1 MTTYKTGNPLGSS
14 AAKDL
19 FDNAENLDFAVNSIT
34 QTIWIDRLGKPRKSW
49 FGMESAFLA
58 QLASQEDRF
67 NAFIE
72 RSGYQVIGDYADG
85 PLTVT
90 EYNQLIRYDNELWK
104 LTAAIDLPYT
114 TAGNTEETW
123 NATDS
128 LHFVSVGDAA
138 LRQNLGSNEK
148 GLGLSLAG
156 LEQGGNAQQA
166 ILYITPQMFGAIGD
180 YDPDTD
186 TGSNDTLALKKAIS
200 VAITLGY
207 RDVIVPSGFKY
218 LVDEPLNL
226 GGEGYY
232 GHKGISLISDG
243 LANAEI
249 YFRVPDNNSACIE
262 MLGGSGMSTARRV
275 VGLTIQPTKN
285 KRYTGVGLR
294 LAGACFTKNRYL
306 WIRQFGIGVHL
317 LNDQPGVF
325 TEQNL
330 FEDVRFHR
338 NLVDVLMEVNGGE
351 DSLHGNDFKTCHF
364 QVKTTV
370 AGDDGNTTPGIALEM
385 RGITRPAYWYNSYF
399 DVHMF
404 GGAGATA
411 IKLTK
416 ANTDNI
422 KGNVVAEGNLI
433 LKSTDAISSFESK
446 GGFYSVGSVTMDVAS
461 EPTARLST
469 FIFEN
474 RQSNTANFSSPR
486 LTGLSP
492 RQLPLY
498 AADRTDNGCAP
509 FVFRLV
515 GPNSDGLGYGTS
527 GAPGSDHTFGYV
539 PVGGNLQ
546 SFVPGLKLSGDGSSF
561 SSYAPTLYISN
572 ATVGV
577 QLAPRF
583 FGPRVDNAIDFGAAG
598 YRPKQYWGVN
608 SSINTSDARHKTD
621 PREPVEAEIEAFY
634 EIGQLPWVWQ
644 WLIKYQSEGD
654 GARLHSGPT
663 VQAAIAIM
671 EKYSLDWR
679 NYSAFCFDKQ
689 DAQEEEIEM
698 WDDYYVTVKGTRALY
713 DEIGNCVQ
721 EAVPEHQELVLSAG
735 NRVIKE
741 AREAFEV
748 YSFRKEELLLWIL
761 RATIE
766 KQKNFEIRLSA
777 LEST

>member
-1 MTTYKTGNPLGSS
+1 MAKLPTPTHKPVPSDDIRDHVYAGGMLDKVVTSQEMKYTDRFGGEHYTIEGLRWLAQQAIAAFGYITLDSFQDGASLTLPNHVLRFKLPDGDGGYYRWDGSFPKVVPANSTPESSGGIGPGAWIGVGDASLRANLGSS
-14 AAKDL
+14 
-19 FDNAENLDFAVNSIT
+19 
-34 QTIWIDRLGKPRKSW
+34 
-49 FGMESAFLA
+49 
-58 QLASQEDRF
+58 
-67 NAFIE
+67 
-72 RSGYQVIGDYADG
+72 
-85 PLTVT
+85 
-90 EYNQLIRYDNELWK
+90 
-104 LTAAIDLPYT
+104 
-114 TAGNTEETW
+114 
-123 NATDS
+123 
-128 LHFVSVGDAA
+128 
-138 LRQNLGSNEK
+138 EK
-148 GLGLSLAG
+148 GFGLSMVA

-166 ILYITPQMFGAIGD
+166 IHYITPQMFGAKGN
-180 YDPDTD
+180 YDPVTD
-186 TGSNDTLALKKAIS
+186 TGNDDTIAFRAAIS
-200 VAITLGY
+200 AAVALGK
-207 RDVIVPSGFKY
+207 RKVMVPSGYNY
-218 LVDEPLNL
+218 LITDSLNL
-226 GGEGYY
+226 GGQGYI
-232 GHKGISLISDG
+232 GADGVALIG
-243 LANAEI
+243 ENWINTNL
-249 YFRVPDNNSACIE
+249 YFRAPTNDTACIE
-262 MLGGSGMSTARRV
+262 ILGGSGIHTGRYIS
-275 VGLTIQPTKN
+275 GLTIQPTSAT
-285 KRYTGVGLR
+285 RYTGVGLR
-294 LAGACFTKNRYL
+294 IAGGCFIKNGL
-306 WIRQFGIGVHL
+306 CLIRQFAVNIHL
-317 LNDQPGVF
+317 LNNLQAGVF
-325 TEQNL
+325 TEQNV
-330 FEDVRFHR
+330 FRDMRIHR
-338 NLVDVLMEVNGGE
+338 GLINVLMETNGG
-351 DSLHGNDFKTCHF
+351 DNSFHANDFSMCQM

-370 AGDDGNTTPGIALEM
+370 DSGDGNTTAGVGIEL
-385 RGITRPAYWYNSYF
+385 RGITAPAYWYDSFFN
-399 DVHMF
+399 VHMF
-404 GGAGATA
+404 GGAGAIA
-411 IKLTK
+411 IKLTN
-416 ANTDNI
+416 ANTDALVGNI
-422 KGNVVAEGNLI
+422 TAEGSLI
-433 LKSTDAISSFESK
+433 LKSTDAISAFEMK
-446 GGFYSVGSVTMDVAS
+446 GGFYSIGSVIMDVAS

-561 SSYAPTLYISN
+561 SSYSPTLYISN

-577 QLAPRF
+577 QLAPGF

-689 DAQEEEIEM
+689 DAQEEEIET

-735 NRVIKE
+735 SRVIKE

-766 KQKNFEIRLSA
+766 KQKNIETRLSA
-777 LEST
+777 LESMR